1 MRGSEGEAAAK
12 VCAATVLATGLR
24 LKVKRMARKE
34 AILNLRQVLIRRRDA
49 LRKALAGDL
58 SSLKELREQTSSDVI
73 DAALDSAQDEISSQL
88 AEVESRELANIEN
101 ALEQM
106 REGRYGICEGCEK
119 PIPLARLQALPYA
132 VHCIDC
138 QRENEKAGTSGAG
151 NADWGRLIDTSVGDN
166 DVLIN
171 DIELDVT

>member
-1 MRGSEGEAAAK
+1 MSRQ
-12 VCAATVLATGLR
+12 
-24 LKVKRMARKE
+24 E

-58 SSLKELREQTSSDVI
+58 SSLKELREQSSGDVL
-73 DAALDSAQDEISSQL
+73 DAALDCAQDEISSQL

-106 REGRYGICEGCEK
+106 REGSYGQCDGCEK

-132 VHCIDC
+132 TTCIDC
-138 QRENEKAGTSGAG
+138 QRESEKGSLDGNG
-151 NADWGRLIDTSVGDN
+151 NADWGRLIDPNSNDG
-166 DVLIN
+166 DVLLR
-171 DIELDVT
+171 DIEMDVT